1 MVRITGVITG
11 PDGQPVEDAAVLF
24 ISGPVPLPD
33 IAQLTGPDGRFLLTA
48 PARGVYSLQVN
59 APGHEASTID
69 FEVADE
75 IEIERD
81 VKLP

>member
-1 MVRITGVITG
+1 MG
-11 PDGQPVEDAAVLF
+11 PDGKPMEDAAVHF
-24 ISGPVPLPD
+24 ISGPAPLPD

-48 PARGVYSLQVN
+48 PVRGAYSLQVN
-59 APGHEASTID
+59 APGHEAATVD

-81 VKLP
+81 VRFP